1 MDKICLEIDG
11 WMQENEMEWLEKT
24 IQTLPDDSLIVELGS
39 WKGRSTSVLYKAINE
54 KQAVVTVDSWLGQKN
69 LRETGHSEVYE
80 RDIFL
85 EFLENMNA
93 LGIYPTWYN
102 GQKHGTFY
110 LRLETQM
117 AYKRFPYDSI
127 DMLFIDADHTTVG
140 EDIDMWYRKVK
151 PGAIICGHDY
161 EWEGA
166 SVAIKDRLEVE
177 EILGSLWYSHKP
189 DFALDLIKDQL

>member
-1 MDKICLEIDG
+1 MDRICLEIDG
-11 WMQENEMEWLEKT
+11 WMQDNEMEWLENTVKM
-24 IQTLPDDSLIVELGS
+24 LPDDSLIVELGA
-39 WKGRSTSVLYKAINE
+39 WKGRNTSVIYKTISE
-54 KQAVVTVDSWLGQKN
+54 KQCAVTVDSWLGQKN

-93 LGIYPTWYN
+93 LGIYPAWYN
-102 GQKHGTFY
+102 GQKYGTFY

-117 AYKRFPYDSI
+117 AYKRFPYESI

-151 PGAIICGHDY
+151 PGAIICWHDY
-161 EWEGA
+161 EWDGA
-166 SVAIKDRLEVE
+166 SAAINDRVKIE

-189 DFALDLIKDQL
+189 DISVDLIKERL